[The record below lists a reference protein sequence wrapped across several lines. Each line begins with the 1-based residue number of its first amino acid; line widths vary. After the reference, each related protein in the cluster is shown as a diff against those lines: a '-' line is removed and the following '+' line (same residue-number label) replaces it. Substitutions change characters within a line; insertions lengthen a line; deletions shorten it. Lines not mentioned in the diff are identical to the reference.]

1 MITYR
6 DQYAVFAAFGEIRLD
21 AQNWRLVDAR
31 IGTVHGLPNVRGHI
45 LCTNGILALV
55 DCGREY
61 LFECHLD
68 NFIVEP
74 RERVSHST
82 PKATSES
89 RNAANK
95 LDDLLNEL

>member
-1 MITYR
+1 MPQYR
-6 DQYAVFAAFGEIRLD
+6 DPHAIFHTYGEIRPD
-21 AQNWRLVDAR
+21 AENWRLVDPR
-31 IGTVHGLPNVRGHI
+31 IGSVQGLPSVRGHI

-68 NFIVEP
+68 NFIAEP
-74 RERVSHST
+74 EERVSYAA

-89 RNAANK
+89 RVKANK